1 MEVQTMKSPGEFL
14 DQLRARLDLPSDYAV
29 ARLLGVTPQ
38 HVSRWRSGRGGFSDE
53 QAARVAELLGIEA
66 GYVLARLYEER
77 STSEAARVA
86 WRDLAEKLAPAAACL
101 ALLLLAPYLFDSAG
115 IFEHAQAFSGG
126 SLYIMSNALVLML
139 ALGAAIGVLRSGV
152 HRA

>member
-1 MEVQTMKSPGEFL
+1 MKAPAEFL
-14 DQLRARLDLPSDYAV
+14 DLLRERLNLPSDYAV

-53 QAARVAELLGIEA
+53 QAAKVAELLGIEA

-86 WRDLAEKLAPAAACL
+86 WRSLAGKLAPVAASLA
-101 ALLLLAPYLFDSAG
+101 ALLLAHYLVDSAG
-115 IFEHAQAFSGG
+115 FSDYAAAFLGG
-126 SLYIMSNALVLML
+126 PLYIMSSAVVIIATL
-139 ALGAAIGVLRSGV
+139 AAAIGVVRMEDPQP
-152 HRA
+152 

>member
-1 MEVQTMKSPGEFL
+1 MKAPAEFL
-14 DQLRARLDLPSDYAV
+14 DLLRERLNLPSDYAV

-86 WRDLAEKLAPAAACL
+86 WRDLAGKLAPVAASL
-101 ALLLLAPYLFDSAG
+101 ALLLLAPYLIESAGLFDSSG
-115 IFEHAQAFSGG
+115 IFQSGP
-126 SLYIMSNALVLML
+126 LYIMSNALVIIGL
-139 ALGAAIGVLRSGV
+139 ALVSIGVIRSGV